1 MGWKLEMYVA
11 QLVECFPIV
20 YKVLDSD
27 SITSCVRRSGAHL

>member
-20 YKVLDSD
+20 YKVLDSV
-27 SITSCVRRSGAHL
+27 SIGAHL